1 MNISVQDLL
10 ASSRKRLKLESI
22 DTANID
28 SILLLSNL
36 LSVSKEYLVINN
48 QKILTESEYNDYM
61 ELIERRIKG
70 EPVSKIV
77 GRREFYGREFIV
89 NRDVL
94 DPRPDSELIIDTVKE
109 LFTNKEESLNFLDLG
124 TGSGCLL
131 ITLLLEYKKSRGIGI
146 DISEKAIVI
155 AKKNSHL
162 LSVKKRSSFIVSDW
176 IEAIDHSDFNVIV
189 CNPPY
194 IPQTQINNLQT
205 EIKNFEPRL
214 ALDGGEDG
222 LDYYRRIVKDSV
234 NYLRVGGS
242 LILEVGDG
250 QADEVTRL
258 IDHCGCFECLN
269 VVSDLNNRPRIV
281 TGAKK
286 SQENC

>member
-10 ASSRKRLKLESI
+10 ASSRKRLKLQSI

-146 DISEKAIVI
+146 DISEKAIAI
-155 AKKNSHL
+155 AKKIL
-162 LSVKKRSSFIVSDW
+162 IF
-176 IEAIDHSDFNVIV
+176 
-189 CNPPY
+189 
-194 IPQTQINNLQT
+194 
-205 EIKNFEPRL
+205 
-214 ALDGGEDG
+214 
-222 LDYYRRIVKDSV
+222 
-234 NYLRVGGS
+234 YL
-242 LILEVGDG
+242 
-250 QADEVTRL
+250 
-258 IDHCGCFECLN
+258 
-269 VVSDLNNRPRIV
+269 
-281 TGAKK
+281 
-286 SQENC
+286 

>member
-48 QKILTESEYNDYM
+48 QKILTESEYNDYL

-77 GRREFYGREFIV
+77 GKREFYGREFII

-146 DISEKAIVI
+146 DISEKAIAI

-162 LSVKKRSSFIVSDW
+162 FSIKNRSSFIVSDW
-176 IEAIDHSDFNVIV
+176 IGAIDHSDFNVIV

-194 IPQTQINNLQT
+194 IPETEINNL
-205 EIKNFEPRL
+205 IVDVKSYDPIISL
-214 ALDGGEDG
+214 VGGCDG
-222 LDYYRRIVKDSV
+222 LI
-234 NYLRVGGS
+234 NYKKIFSQLTKRKLNKKII
-242 LILEVGDG
+242 LILEIYSSNIDAIVKIII
-250 QADEVTRL
+250 DEGFDKNIIKIRQ
-258 IDHCGCFECLN
+258 
-269 VVSDLNNRPRIV
+269 DLAN
-281 TGAKK
+281 KK
-286 SQENC
+286 RVIYMTL

>member
-1 MNISVQDLL
+1 M
-10 ASSRKRLKLESI
+10 RLKLESI

-36 LSVSKEYLVINN
+36 LGVSKEYLVINN
-48 QKILTESEYNDYM
+48 QKILTESEYNDYL

-146 DISEKAIVI
+146 DISEKAIAI

-162 LSVKKRSSFIVSDW
+162 FSIKNRSSFILSDW

-194 IPQTQINNLQT
+194 IPETEINNL
-205 EIKNFEPRL
+205 IVDVKSYDPIISL
-214 ALDGGEDG
+214 VGGCDG
-222 LDYYRRIVKDSV
+222 LINYKKIFSQLTKRKLNKKIILIFEIYSSNIDAIVKIIIDEGFDK
-234 NYLRVGGS
+234 NIIKIRQDLANKKRVIYMT
-242 LILEVGDG
+242 L
-250 QADEVTRL
+250 
-258 IDHCGCFECLN
+258 
-269 VVSDLNNRPRIV
+269 
-281 TGAKK
+281 
-286 SQENC
+286 